1 VLRLA
6 EMPAILIEAGFLSHE
21 EEAREIASPTRRG
34 EIAEAMSNGIVAYSN
49 QVQAFHSSP

>member
-34 EIAEAMSNGIVAYSN
+34 EIAEALSNGIVAYSN